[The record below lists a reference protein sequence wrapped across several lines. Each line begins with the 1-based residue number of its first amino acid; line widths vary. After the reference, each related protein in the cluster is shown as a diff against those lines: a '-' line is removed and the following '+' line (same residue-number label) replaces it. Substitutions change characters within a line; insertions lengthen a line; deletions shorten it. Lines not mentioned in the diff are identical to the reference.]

1 VRRIIEERR
10 SFSMAIL
17 FTIEKQMFAERI
29 EQVPSSEFDLIVTLL
44 LIEPSKACGNVGG
57 E

>member
-1 VRRIIEERR
+1 
-10 SFSMAIL
+10 MAIL